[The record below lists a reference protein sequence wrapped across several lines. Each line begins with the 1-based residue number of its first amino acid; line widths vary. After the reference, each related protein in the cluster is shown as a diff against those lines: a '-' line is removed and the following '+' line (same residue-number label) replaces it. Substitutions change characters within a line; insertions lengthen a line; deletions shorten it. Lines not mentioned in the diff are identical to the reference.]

1 MSRRVGLWLVGAFGG
16 VGTTIT
22 LGLAC
27 LAKKITPDHGLTTQL
42 PLFQGLPLPQ
52 PDQFIVGGHDIR
64 QTSFIESANEFRTN
78 SGVFQPEWIEAC
90 RETLEAAS
98 ARVRPGTKLGSG
110 STISKMGTWGDEQ
123 PAQNT
128 QEAIDRISRDLEAFV
143 AAE

>member
-98 ARVRPGTKLGSG
+98 ARVRPAS
-110 STISKMGTWGDEQ
+110 SRRSAA
-123 PAQNT
+123 PAGRRSDTSNRSPRCRRQ
-128 QEAIDRISRDLEAFV
+128 
-143 AAE
+143 AAP